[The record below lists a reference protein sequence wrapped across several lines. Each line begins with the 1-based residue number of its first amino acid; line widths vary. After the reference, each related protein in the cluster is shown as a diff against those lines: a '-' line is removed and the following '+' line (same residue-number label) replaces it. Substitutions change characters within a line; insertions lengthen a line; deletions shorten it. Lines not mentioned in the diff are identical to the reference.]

1 MKTLILI
8 TYCCSAFI
16 FAQNNLKGDIQ
27 IKITDLPSSKG
38 KVMLAVYN
46 SEKNFE
52 QTGIFYKNAKLEIV
66 KKTASFTFKDLPFG
80 EYAIKLYHDEN
91 SNGLLDTGLF
101 GIPTEGYA
109 FSNNA
114 SGFMGPASYNDSKFK
129 LDKKIVTQTL
139 SVK

>member
-8 TYCCSAFI
+8 IYCCSAFI
-16 FAQNNLKGDIQ
+16 FMQDELKGDIQ
-27 IKITDLPSSKG
+27 IKVTDLPSSKG

-46 SEKNFE
+46 SKENFE
-52 QTGIFYKNAKLEIV
+52 QTGIFYKNAELEIV
-66 KKTASFTFKDLPFG
+66 KRTASFTFKDLPYG

-91 SNGLLDTGLF
+91 SNRLLDTGLF

-114 SGFMGPASYNDSKFK
+114 SGFMGPATYNASKFK
-129 LDKKIVTQTL
+129 LDKKRVTQTS